1 MPYLVSSIVAV
12 VTALIILLTRY
23 EADDS
28 AITAEI
34 ERAKSMFIT
43 VDGFANTY
51 IQSGGDMTPGTPTN
65 EKLNFATLYKDGI
78 LLGNITNK
86 NIVSILNTDFNLA
99 NLNTKNSTDNFFPS
113 KLQFPRSNILWQI
126 VPIVDYKIDDYR
138 GVELD
143 LGKSVGAGYQLFI
156 DFTKE
161 STLMSKNAF
170 SENFL
175 GREICEKTFF
185 GSFINNATSISS
197 SSGTLNQI
205 VTTGGTSSDG
215 KIACVVFK

>member
-1 MPYLVSSIVAV
+1 MPYLVSSIIAV

-51 IQSGGDMTPGTPTN
+51 IQSGGDMT
-65 EKLNFATLYKDGI
+65 KINFEQLFDDGI
-78 LLGNITNK
+78 LLGNMTK
-86 NIVSILNTDFNLA
+86 GILSS
-99 NLNTKNSTDNFFPS
+99 NSNVKVVAGAIGDKSFTATLEFP
-113 KLQFPRSNILWQI
+113 KSNIKWQI
-126 VPIVDYKIDDYR
+126 VPIVNYKINDYR
-138 GVELD
+138 GVEVD

-185 GSFINNATSISS
+185 GSFINNAISISS

-215 KIACVVFK
+215 KVACVVFK

>member
-1 MPYLVSSIVAV
+1 MPYLVSSIIAV

-51 IQSGGDMTPGTPTN
+51 IQSGGDMT
-65 EKLNFATLYKDGI
+65 KINFEQLFDDGI
-78 LLGNITNK
+78 LLGNMTK
-86 NIVSILNTDFNLA
+86 GILSS
-99 NLNTKNSTDNFFPS
+99 NSNVKVVAGAIGDKSFTATLEFP
-113 KLQFPRSNILWQI
+113 KSNIKWQI
-126 VPIVDYKIDDYR
+126 VPIVDYKINDYR
-138 GVELD
+138 GVEVD

-161 STLMSKNAF
+161 STLLSKNAF

>member
-1 MPYLVSSIVAV
+1 MPYLVSSIIAV

-51 IQSGGDMTPGTPTN
+51 IQSGGDMT
-65 EKLNFATLYKDGI
+65 KINFEQLFDDGI
-78 LLGNITNK
+78 LLGNMTKGTNK
-86 NIVSILNTDFNLA
+86 L
-99 NLNTKNSTDNFFPS
+99 DNVKVTAGAFTATLEFP
-113 KLQFPRSNILWQI
+113 KSNIKWQI
-126 VPIVDYKIDDYR
+126 VPIVNYKINDYR
-138 GVELD
+138 GVEVD

>member
-1 MPYLVSSIVAV
+1 MPYLVSSIIAV

-51 IQSGGDMTPGTPTN
+51 IQSGGDMT
-65 EKLNFATLYKDGI
+65 KINFEQLFDDGI
-78 LLGNITNK
+78 LLGNMTKGTNK
-86 NIVSILNTDFNLA
+86 F
-99 NLNTKNSTDNFFPS
+99 DNVKVTAGEIGDKSFTATLEFP
-113 KLQFPRSNILWQI
+113 KSNIKWQI
-126 VPIVDYKIDDYR
+126 VPIVNYKINDYR
-138 GVELD
+138 SVEVD

-156 DFTKE
+156 DF
-161 STLMSKNAF
+161 SNDNTLKSKSAF

-197 SSGTLNQI
+197 LSGTLNQI

-215 KIACVVFK
+215 QIACVVFK

>member
-1 MPYLVSSIVAV
+1 MPYLVSSIIAV
-12 VTALIILLTRY
+12 VTALIILMTRY

-28 AITAEI
+28 AITQEI

-51 IQSGGDMTPGTPTN
+51 IQSGGDMT
-65 EKLNFATLYKDGI
+65 KINFEQLFDDGI
-78 LLGNITNK
+78 LLGNMTK
-86 NIVSILNTDFNLA
+86 GILSS
-99 NLNTKNSTDNFFPS
+99 NSNVKVVAGAIGDKSFTATLEFP
-113 KLQFPRSNILWQI
+113 KSNIKWQI
-126 VPIVDYKIDDYR
+126 VPIVNYKINDYR
-138 GVELD
+138 GIEVD

-156 DFTKE
+156 DF
-161 STLMSKNAF
+161 SNDNTLKSKNAF

>member
-1 MPYLVSSIVAV
+1 MPYLVSSIMAV
-12 VTALIILLTRY
+12 VAALIILLTRY

-43 VDGFANTY
+43 VNGFVNTY
-51 IQSGGDMTPGTPTN
+51 IQSGGDLTPGTPEY
-65 EKLNFATLYKDGI
+65 EKLNFATLYKNGI
-78 LLGNITNK
+78 LIGSIQKENILKVNLDDNK
-86 NIVSILNTDFNLA
+86 ESSAETD
-99 NLNTKNSTDNFFPS
+99 KNKFFES
-113 KLQFPRSNILWQI
+113 QLQFPRSNILWQI
-126 VPIVDYKIDDYR
+126 VPIVDYKINDYR
-138 GVELD
+138 GEEID

-156 DFTKE
+156 DFSDD
-161 STLMSKNAF
+161 STLNSKSAF

-185 GSFINNATSISS
+185 GSFINDATSISS
-197 SSGTLNQI
+197 TSGTLNQI
-205 VTTGGTSSDG
+205 VTTSGTSSDG

>member
-1 MPYLVSSIVAV
+1 MPYLVSSIMAV
-12 VTALIILLTRY
+12 VAALIILLTRY

-43 VDGFANTY
+43 IDEFANTY
-51 IQSGGDMTPGTPTN
+51 IQSGGDMT
-65 EKLNFATLYKDGI
+65 KINFEQLFDDGI
-78 LLGNITNK
+78 LLGNMTK
-86 NIVSILNTDFNLA
+86 GILSS
-99 NLNTKNSTDNFFPS
+99 NSNVKVVAGAIGDKSFTATLEFP
-113 KLQFPRSNILWQI
+113 KSNIKWQI
-126 VPIVDYKIDDYR
+126 VPIVDYKINDYR
-138 GVELD
+138 GEEID

-156 DFTKE
+156 DFSDD
-161 STLMSKNAF
+161 STLNSKSAF

-185 GSFINNATSISS
+185 GSFINDATSISS
-197 SSGTLNQI
+197 TSGTLNQI
-205 VTTGGTSSDG
+205 VTTSGTSSDG

>member
-1 MPYLVSSIVAV
+1 MPYLVSSIIAV
-12 VTALIILLTRY
+12 VTALIILMTRY

-28 AITAEI
+28 AITQEI

-43 VDGFANTY
+43 IDEFANTY

-86 NIVSILNTDFNLA
+86 NIVSSLNTDFNLA
-99 NLNTKNSTDNFFPS
+99 NLNTKKSTDNFFLS

-126 VPIVDYKIDDYR
+126 VPIVDYKINDYKN
-138 GVELD
+138 VEID

-156 DFTKE
+156 DFSKE
-161 STLMSKNAF
+161 GALKDRNPF

-175 GREICEKTFF
+175 GREFCEKIFF

-197 SSGTLNQI
+197 STGTLNQI
-205 VTTGGTSSDG
+205 VTTSGTSSDG